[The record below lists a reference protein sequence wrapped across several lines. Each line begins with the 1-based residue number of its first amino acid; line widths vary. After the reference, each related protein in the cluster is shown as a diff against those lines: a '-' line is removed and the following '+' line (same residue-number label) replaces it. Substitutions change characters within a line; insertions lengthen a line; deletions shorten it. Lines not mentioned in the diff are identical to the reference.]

1 MLVLSRKVGERIL
14 LGEDI
19 VISVVR
25 IGPNTVKIGIDA
37 PKDMNI
43 VREELCLN
51 LTQANLAEASDRASS
66 PIRKPGN
73 LLASLPCN
81 LTGSTTPRE
90 WPSLW
95 PVCGLGRFVLSVAR
109 ELDCGGAGGSFGL
122 VSASKRE
129 RDRRL
134 LDDRGCSGR
143 RCRCRRTD

>member
-51 LTQANLAEASDRASS
+51 LAQANLAEASDTALS
-66 PIRKPGN
+66 PIRKP
-73 LLASLPCN
+73 
-81 LTGSTTPRE
+81 R
-90 WPSLW
+90 
-95 PVCGLGRFVLSVAR
+95 
-109 ELDCGGAGGSFGL
+109 
-122 VSASKRE
+122 
-129 RDRRL
+129 
-134 LDDRGCSGR
+134 
-143 RCRCRRTD
+143 